1 MRHFLGGLLVVWVSL
16 GCHTMGVAGETLT
29 LTVPRQILIEAVD
42 AALPITF
49 YPEAEAFEGGVTLAS
64 ISDLTLGDNLIG
76 GAITLIG
83 QDMFI
88 DTSIGGQSL
97 RLNLGEIQYQSNV
110 HASLSY
116 DGQRR
121 VLVVSPSIPAK
132 TDGMASSNQPVD
144 ALLNAL
150 LEGRTY
156 ELDLNRLE
164 PIITQ
169 LGGRQLMTEFAVN
182 DVSVSPETIVISLIP
197 TFTGLP

>member
-16 GCHTMGVAGETLT
+16 CSYTIGFAAETLT

-49 YPEAEAFEGGVTLAS
+49 YPEAEAFKGGVTLAS

-76 GAITLIG
+76 GTITLIG

-97 RLNLGEIQYQSNV
+97 RLNLGEIQYQSSV
-110 HASLSY
+110 RASLSY

-121 VLVVSPSIPAK
+121 VLVVSPSVAAK
-132 TDGMASSNQPVD
+132 TDGMASSDQPVD

-169 LGGRQLMTEFAVN
+169 LGARQLMTEFAVH
-182 DVSVSPETIVISLIP
+182 DIAVSPETVVISLIP